1 MGRKSKKTKNRKPK
15 GFYITGKVDLTSY
28 GDGWVV
34 SEDTENDV
42 FVKRSYLKHA
52 LHNDIVKVN
61 VLPENKRNRLSGR
74 VTQIIERPEKN
85 YVGVLE
91 IANNNAFLIC
101 DSKNMTYDIFID
113 KSKLKGAKNGQKIS
127 ARIIE
132 WPERARNPF
141 GEVIDIF
148 GMPGENETEMHAI
161 LSEFG
166 LPYKFPSNVEAYAS
180 TISNKIKAEEYK
192 KRKDF
197 RNILTFTID
206 PDDAKDFDDAIS
218 FRKLKN
224 DLWEV
229 GVHIADVSYYV
240 EENSIL
246 DKEAYKRATSVYLA
260 DRVVPMLPERL
271 SNEIC
276 SLRADEEKLCYS
288 AVFEIDKNC
297 NIKKEWIGRT
307 IIQSNRRFCYD
318 EVQNIIESGNGDYSD
333 EINVLN
339 GLAARFRKERMEK
352 GAFAFDRD
360 EVKFILDEK
369 GFPTQN

>member
-318 EVQNIIESGNGDYSD
+318 EVHY
-333 EINVLN
+333 
-339 GLAARFRKERMEK
+339 
-352 GAFAFDRD
+352 
-360 EVKFILDEK
+360 
-369 GFPTQN
+369 